1 MGKIYKVMSGDLAAM
16 SREWARTTMLCLMTG
31 LLWISLWGHVTSSW
45 SEILSCFRIQ
55 YPQKSYQHKPM
66 KLGLNWNSF
75 FLFCHKT
82 EDYYTTKDGRSVVIP
97 NIFIYQFLTL
107 FLNWVFFLTE
117 LQKVLGDYFTVI
129 IYPKHIFYCS
139 SSQSDER
146 MIWEKIHNTAY
157 LILSNK
163 ELIEYYLHRNVW
175 LKNLHI

>member
-31 LLWISLWGHVTSSW
+31 LLWVSLWGHVTSSW
-45 SEILSCFRIQ
+45 PEILSCFRIQ

-97 NIFIYQFLTL
+97 NIFICQFLTL

-117 LQKVLGDYFTVI
+117 LQKVLGRL
-129 IYPKHIFYCS
+129 FYCNNL
-139 SSQSDER
+139 SQAYFLLLF
-146 MIWEKIHNTAY
+146 ITKWWEDDFRENTQHC
-157 LILSNK
+157 IS
-163 ELIEYYLHRNVW
+163 
-175 LKNLHI
+175 HII